1 MPDTETQRTTIAEE
15 EQEMETDGRAA
26 EEAAAAAA
34 KEGGDGQGSP
44 EQKPFARG
52 LYGKINIS
60 VKTLDRIIAVL
71 IILLVAAIVIAVS
84 DRGFTVEFD
93 TLGGTS
99 VESQTLM
106 YGDSVEEPEDP
117 TREGYVFTGWY
128 QDKNCTYE
136 WDMETNTV
144 SESMTLYA
152 GWAEE

>member
-1 MPDTETQRTTIAEE
+1 MPDTETQQTTIAEE
-15 EQEMETDGRAA
+15 GQETEADGRAA
-26 EEAAAAAA
+26 EEEASADLQ
-34 KEGGDGQGSP
+34 KEGSGQGSP

-71 IILLVAAIVIAVS
+71 IILLVGAIVIAVS

-99 VESQTLM
+99 IESQTLM
-106 YGDSVEEPEDP
+106 YGDYIEEPEDP
-117 TREGYVFTGWY
+117 TREGYEFTGWY
-128 QDKNCTYE
+128 QDKSCTYE

-152 GWAEE
+152 GWTEE